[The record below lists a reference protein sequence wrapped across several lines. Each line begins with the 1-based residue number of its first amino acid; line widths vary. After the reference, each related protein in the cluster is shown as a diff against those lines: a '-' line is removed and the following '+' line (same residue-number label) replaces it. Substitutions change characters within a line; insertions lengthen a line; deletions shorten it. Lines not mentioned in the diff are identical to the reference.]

1 MLSLFEK
8 MLFLLEIVKEVLE
21 EFEEEFEREK
31 IIDTNSLY

>member
-21 EFEEEFEREK
+21 EFEEEFEIEK
-31 IIDTNSLY
+31 ITNSLY

>member
-1 MLSLFEK
+1 